1 MGMIKKIHVLVFS
14 VALALFSSPFFAEEN
29 QKDTPKEEVTV
40 LFETPLGAKV
50 PLLCEVAR
58 TPEQKA
64 RGLMFRKY
72 LPPLRGMIFISE
84 EPEPLT
90 FWMRNT
96 EIPLSIAFVSERNT
110 ILSFEDMQPF
120 DESIVSSFTPAK
132 YAIEANLGWFR
143 KYRIS
148 SGSKIKILEGNRMKE
163 FRRARR

>member
-1 MGMIKKIHVLVFS
+1 MISKLTLSFILLLSFAPAPVF
-14 VALALFSSPFFAEEN
+14 PAEET
-29 QKDTPKEEVTV
+29 KPEVVTV

-72 LPPLRGMIFISE
+72 LPPLRGMIFISDE
-84 EPEPLT
+84 AEMQT

-96 EIPLSIAFVSERNT
+96 EIPLSIAFISEKNT
-110 ILSFEDMQPF
+110 VLSIEEMQPF
-120 DESIVSSFTPAK
+120 DESVIRSFTPAK
-132 YAIEANLGWFR
+132 YAIEANVGWFR

-148 SGSKIKILEGNRMKE
+148 SGSKIEIIKGNKMKE
-163 FRRARR
+163 YRRAIR

>member
-1 MGMIKKIHVLVFS
+1 MGMIKRVNFFIFF
-14 VALALFSSPFFAEEN
+14 VALALFSFPFFAKES
-29 QKDTPKEEVTV
+29 QKDTAKEEVTV

-96 EIPLSIAFVSERNT
+96 EIPLSIAFVSEKNT
-110 ILSFEDMQPF
+110 ILSLEDMQPL
-120 DESIVSSFTPAK
+120 DESIVRSFTPAK
-132 YAIEANLGWFR
+132 YAIEANYGWFR

-148 SGSKIKILEGNRMKE
+148 SGSKIKILKGNRMKE

>member
-1 MGMIKKIHVLVFS
+1 MGMIKKSNTLFFS
-14 VALALFSSPFFAEEN
+14 IFLLLSCFPFFGQQN
-29 QKDTPKEEVTV
+29 QETGAKEEVTV
-40 LFETPLGAKV
+40 IFETPLGAKV

-58 TPEQKA
+58 TQTQKA

-84 EPEPLT
+84 KPEPLT

-96 EIPLSIAFVSERNT
+96 EIPLSIAFISEKNT
-110 ILSFEDMQPF
+110 ILSVEDMKPF
-120 DESIVSSFTPAK
+120 DESIVTSFTPAK

-148 SGSKIKILEGNRMKE
+148 SGSKIKILKGNRMKE